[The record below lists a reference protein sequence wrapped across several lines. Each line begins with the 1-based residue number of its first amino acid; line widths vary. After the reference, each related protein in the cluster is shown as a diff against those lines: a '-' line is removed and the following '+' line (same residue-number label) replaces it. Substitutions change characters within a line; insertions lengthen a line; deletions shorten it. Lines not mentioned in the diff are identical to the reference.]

1 MSIVDKT
8 VIAPS
13 LLASDFAHLANAATE
28 CANGGAEY
36 LHFDVMDGRF
46 VPEITFGSQA
56 VRSLR
61 MLSQA
66 FFDVHLMI
74 VEPEKQIQGFADAGA
89 NGVTVHLE
97 ACTHLHRTLQHIRDL
112 GMKAGVAVNP
122 HTPVSAL
129 EFVMELT
136 DLILVMTVN
145 PGYGGQSFI
154 PAMLPKIREAKQLAA
169 RATHPVH
176 VEVDGGISPYT
187 AGSVAQAGASALVA
201 GTAIFGAKGS
211 TAEAIAALRTAAI
224 R

>member
-1 MSIVDKT
+1 MSVVNEV

-13 LLASDFAHLANAATE
+13 LLASDFAHLSKAASE
-28 CANGGAEY
+28 CAEGGAEY

-56 VRSLR
+56 VSSLR
-61 MLSQA
+61 RISPA

-74 VEPEKQIQGFADAGA
+74 VEPEKQIKHFADAGA
-89 NGVTVHLE
+89 NGVTVHYE

-112 GMKAGVAVNP
+112 GMNAGVAINP

-154 PAMLPKIREAKQLAA
+154 PGMLPKIREAKIMAA
-169 RATHPVH
+169 RAQHPIH
-176 VEVDGGISPYT
+176 VEVDGGISPHT
-187 AGSVAQAGASALVA
+187 AAAVTQAGATALVA
-201 GTAIFGAKGS
+201 GTAIFGDGRS
-211 TAEAIAALRTAAI
+211 VVDAISDLRTAAS